1 LPDGRADGSI
11 LAQEA
16 PGESRGDVAGSKRIV
31 VLVSGQGTNLQ
42 ALIEA
47 AADPAYGARVV
58 LVVSDR
64 PEAQGLERARRAG
77 IRTAVV
83 RLEDYPDRPAFDRA
97 IRDAVAEA
105 APDVICLAGFM
116 RILGPEFV
124 HAFPNRIINTHPSLL
139 PAFAGAHAVRDTLAF
154 GVRVTGCTI
163 HLVDEEVDHGPVLLQ
178 VAVPVEPDDDEQRLH
193 ERIKVQEHR
202 LLPAAA
208 RMVAFGRVH
217 LDGRRARLDP
227 DPGHPPPA
235 AATRPSEDDNV
246 PNRHPIRRALVSVF
260 DKRGLDRLAA
270 VLRDAGVEVVSTG
283 STALELAGHGLA
295 VTRVE
300 ELTGAPQMLGGRVK
314 TLHPRVHAGLL
325 ADTRL
330 PEHVAELEAAG
341 IEPFDLVVVNLY
353 PFEEAVAD
361 PATGEDLAI
370 ERIDVGGPTM
380 LRAAAKNHAS
390 VAVVCDPADY
400 GLVGEALAAGGTTME
415 QRRDLA
421 ARAFARSAAYD
432 AAIAAW
438 FVERAGAGEGEAE
451 LPAILPIGA
460 RRRLALRYGENPHQA
475 AALYA
480 AVQPGAPRPWGL
492 AAASQLAGKELSYN
506 NLLDSDAAMQLAA
519 EYPERPFAVIVKH
532 TTPCGAAWG
541 ATLADAYAAAL
552 EGDPVSAYGGIV
564 GLSRPLDAATAQRIA
579 EVFTE
584 VIVAPGFDDEALAVL
599 AGKKSLRLVKV
610 DLDRPSRALALRSVA
625 GGLLAQ
631 EPDLGRDDPT
641 TWKLVCGAAPSDGVL
656 ADLELAW
663 SAARHVK
670 SNAIVLARG
679 GRLVGVGAGQQNRVD
694 SARIAVGKAGER
706 AAGAAAASDA
716 YFPFPDGLQ
725 VLAAA
730 GVRAV
735 VQPGG
740 SVRDDE
746 VTAAA
751 IEGGVT
757 MLHTGRRHF
766 RH

>member
-1 LPDGRADGSI
+1 VAD
-11 LAQEA
+11 
-16 PGESRGDVAGSKRIV
+16 SKRIV

-42 ALIEA
+42 ALIDA
-47 AADPAYGARVV
+47 GADPGYGARVV

-64 PEAQGLERARRAG
+64 PEAHGLERARRAG
-77 IRTAVV
+77 IQTAVV
-83 RLEDYPDRPAFDRA
+83 RLEDHPDRPSFDRA
-97 IRDAVAEA
+97 IRDVVAA
-105 APDVICLAGFM
+105 ASPDVVCLAGFM

-124 HAFPNRIINTHPSLL
+124 RAFPNRIVNTHPSLL
-139 PAFAGAHAVRDTLAF
+139 PAFAGAHAVRETLAY
-154 GVRVTGCTI
+154 GVRVTGCTV

-178 VAVPVEPDDDEQRLH
+178 VAVPIEPGDDEQRLH
-193 ERIKVQEHR
+193 ERIKVQER
-202 LLPAAA
+202 ILLPAAA
-208 RMVAFGRVH
+208 RLIAFGRVH

-227 DPGHPPPA
+227 DPGHPLPA
-235 AATRPSEDDNV
+235 AATRPSEDDTV
-246 PNRHPIRRALVSVF
+246 PDRHPIRRALVSVF
-260 DKRGLDRLAA
+260 DKRGLDQLAA
-270 VLRDAGVEVVSTG
+270 ALRGAGVEVVSTG
-283 STALELAGHGLA
+283 STALALEGHGLA

-300 ELTGAPQMLGGRVK
+300 ELTGAPEMLGGRVK

-325 ADTRL
+325 ADTSL
-330 PEHVAELEAAG
+330 PEHRAELEAVG
-341 IEPFDLVVVNLY
+341 IAPFDLVVVNLY

-361 PATGEDLAI
+361 PGTGEDLAI
-370 ERIDVGGPTM
+370 ERIDVGGPAM
-380 LRAAAKNHAS
+380 LRAAAKNHAR

-415 QRRDLA
+415 QRRALA

-438 FVERAGAGEGEAE
+438 FAERAGAPGVQAR

-475 AALYA
+475 AAFYA
-480 AVQPGAPRPWGL
+480 TTQPGALRPWGL
-492 AAASQLAGKELSYN
+492 AAAEQLAGKELSYN
-506 NLLDSDAAMQLAA
+506 NLLDADTAMQVAS
-519 EYPERPFAVIVKH
+519 EYADRPFAVIVKH
-532 TTPCGAAWG
+532 TNPCGAAWG
-541 ATLADAYAAAL
+541 STLEAAYAGAL

-564 GLSRPLDAATAQRIA
+564 GLSRPLDAATARRIA

-584 VIVAPGFDDEALAVL
+584 VIVAPGFEEEALAVL
-599 AGKKSLRLVKV
+599 AAKKSLRLVRV
-610 DLDRPSRALALRSVA
+610 DLDRPPEALALRSVA
-625 GGLLAQ
+625 GGLLAE
-631 EPDLGRDDPT
+631 EPDLGRDDSAS
-641 TWKLVCGAAPSDGVL
+641 WKLVCGDPPSDEML

-663 SAARHVK
+663 AAASHVK

-694 SARIAVGKAGER
+694 AARIAVGKAGER
-706 AAGAAAASDA
+706 AAGAVGASDA

-725 VLAAA
+725 VLAVA

-740 SVRDDE
+740 SVRDEE

-751 IEGGVT
+751 VEGGVT